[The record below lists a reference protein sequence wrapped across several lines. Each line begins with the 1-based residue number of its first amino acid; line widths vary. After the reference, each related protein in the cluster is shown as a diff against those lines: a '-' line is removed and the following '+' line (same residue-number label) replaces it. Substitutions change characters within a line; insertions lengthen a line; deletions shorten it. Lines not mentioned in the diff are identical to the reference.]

1 MGLFAALTQVVA
13 RSAVAG
19 LEGAYNGSAPSSSA
33 RSDTP
38 GCTPC
43 AAMARRE
50 RAAAFV
56 RGEPAAPAPK
66 ARKAARR

>member
-19 LEGAYNGSAPSSSA
+19 LDGAYGASSGSNPSQK
-33 RSDTP
+33 SDKP

-56 RGEPAAPAPK
+56 RGEPAPAPK
-66 ARKAARR
+66 RSRR

>member
-19 LEGAYNGSAPSSSA
+19 LEGAYGQGGSSSSSSA
-33 RSDTP
+33 AAKEP

-56 RGEPAAPAPK
+56 RGEPAPAPK
-66 ARKAARR
+66 KSRRR